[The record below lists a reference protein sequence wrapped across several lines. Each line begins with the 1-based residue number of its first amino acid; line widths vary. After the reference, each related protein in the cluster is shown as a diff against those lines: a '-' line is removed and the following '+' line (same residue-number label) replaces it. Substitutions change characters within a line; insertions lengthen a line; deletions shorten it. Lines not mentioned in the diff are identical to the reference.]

1 MPSKV
6 AVKKERVLSKRKAQ
20 EVFRLLHQRWP
31 HACCELRHHNPFQLL
46 VAVVL
51 SAQATDVSVNKS
63 FGAYCDQWPTFG
75 PEDLVELGE
84 ARFLQVIRTIGLAP
98 TKARNCVRLAKAL
111 IERHGGVVPCDRLHL
126 EALPG
131 VGRKT
136 ANVVLNV
143 LYGLPTMAVDTHV
156 ARLAVRI
163 GLVPETHD
171 RVRIEEALLRL
182 VPKEL
187 ARNAHHTMI
196 FHGRYHCTA
205 RKADCSRCPLQGIC
219 LRVGMDLEG
228 GRTRKPVK
236 H

>member
-1 MPSKV
+1 M
-6 AVKKERVLSKRKAQ
+6 
-20 EVFRLLHQRWP
+20 
-31 HACCELRHHNPFQLL
+31 HHNPFQLL

-63 FGAYCDQWPTFG
+63 FGAFCDQWPSFG
-75 PEDLVELGE
+75 PGDLVELGE

-98 TKARNCVRLAKAL
+98 TKARNCVRLAEAL
-111 IERHGGVVPCDRLHL
+111 IERHGGSVPDQRPDL

-163 GLVPETHD
+163 GLVPETLD
-171 RVRIEEALLRL
+171 RVQIEEALLRV
-182 VPKEL
+182 VPKDL
-187 ARNAHHTMI
+187 ARNAHHTLI

-205 RKADCSRCPLQGIC
+205 RKADCSRCPLEGVC
-219 LRVGMDLEG
+219 LKVGVGDE
-228 GRTRKPVK
+228 REPRRKPVRR
-236 H
+236 